1 MNRFIAYMLL
11 NMLIA
16 SIVMAD
22 PTLLFR
28 EDWAETPWALPITQE
43 HVANPALELYLYGG
57 AVDFLKKSHHD
68 NIVNDPFYVWSGEIR
83 ESDVWGATLGFKDG
97 TAVDLSGDA
106 SLTWRT
112 RQSGDHS
119 MRIILRT
126 LGGSWLVSEA
136 VDPAT
141 PDWQITTHIFSN
153 LSWKTLDAD
162 RIDFINAVDFPEPNG
177 IDDANAVELPE
188 PDLTKIVEVG
198 FTDMKAGAGSPQSSR
213 VDWMEV
219 WGYARPAPCAFAA
232 LEGSNLLCQT
242 NAAFSHDGLIGTR
255 WFSEGDN
262 QWLRAELEMESL
274 IQTIDIAW
282 WKNRERS
289 AVFEIEVSI
298 DGRNWKT
305 ALPLTTSASLV
316 RDYETYE
323 LPVEIQAKFVRI
335 VGHGNSV
342 NSFTAIREWCVLG
355 ESVSSE

>member
-1 MNRFIAYMLL
+1 MEMKIFFFQVSLMNRFIAYILS

-16 SIVMAD
+16 PIVLAD
-22 PTLLFR
+22 PILLFR

-43 HVANPALELYLYGG
+43 HVANPALKLYLYGG
-57 AVDFLKKSHHD
+57 AADFLKKSHHD

-83 ESDVWGATLGFKDG
+83 GSDVWGATLGFKDG

-112 RQSGDHS
+112 RQSGDHCLH
-119 MRIILRT
+119 IILRT
-126 LGGSWLVSEA
+126 LGGDWLVSEA

-141 PDWQITTHIFSN
+141 PDWRVTTHIFGN

-162 RIDFINAVDFPEPNG
+162 RIDFANAVD
-177 IDDANAVELPE
+177 LPE

-198 FTDMKAGAGSPQSSR
+198 FTDMKAGAGSAQSSR
-213 VDWMEV
+213 VNWMEV

-232 LEGSNLLCQT
+232 LDGSNLLCQT
-242 NAAFSHDGLIGTR
+242 NAAFSHDGQLGTR

-262 QWLRAELEMESL
+262 QWLRAEFEKESL

-289 AVFEIEVSI
+289 AVFEIEVSVN
-298 DGRNWKT
+298 GRNWKT
-305 ALPLTTSASLV
+305 ALPLTTSASLA

-323 LPVEIQAKFVRI
+323 LPVKMQAKFVRI

-342 NSFTAIREWCVLG
+342 NSFNAIREWRVLG